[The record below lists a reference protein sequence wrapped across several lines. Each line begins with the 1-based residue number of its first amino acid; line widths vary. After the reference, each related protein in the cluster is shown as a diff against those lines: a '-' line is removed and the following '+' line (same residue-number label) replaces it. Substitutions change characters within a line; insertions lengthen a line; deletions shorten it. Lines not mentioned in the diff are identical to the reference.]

1 WVSIQSQSAV
11 ACAVWW
17 LTSGTGDGTSLLD
30 TGGGPT
36 VEAFDL
42 SLCLTP
48 AECNNDGFCDAGEN
62 SCNCEADCGACEG
75 TCVSG
80 ACCGDGV
87 VEGHEECDF
96 AGCGTCPWDTFPV
109 DGDVGAGDLAFLLG
123 NWGPIPKG
131 ADQAILCLDAEPD
144 GDIGAFDLANV
155 LGNWGPCPVGF
166 GEDLCVEDDCDAS
179 CECVGR
185 GACCDVKG
193 PGTCDELLTADEC
206 AIAGGNYVGDD
217 TTCANCPHPACAN
230 ADGDCCDP
238 NGTPGCDDPDCC
250 AAVCELAPICCDEG
264 WDSLCAGL
272 ATDVCAGG
280 CPIPL
285 DDCAS
290 PGTITDGDTSYDT
303 TGAITDGL
311 LHAGCQFDGQ
321 TYHDIWFNY
330 DATCTGDLTVTTCE
344 DDGGSAVYDTDLV
357 VYDGC
362 FPDIPCPPTDADLLG
377 CNDDNCSVGFH
388 SSLQV
393 AVVLNDCYT
402 IRVGGWQDGD
412 QGPGVLHLN
421 CVQGTVCGD
430 LVCEGDETSCSC
442 PADCPGECPCFI
454 FTNQA
459 DFEAFNE
466 ANGKTLKG
474 VEDFEEG
481 ILGAGA
487 VDGMDDPL
495 CGGVP
500 NAPDA
505 FPYPAGLTQLNM
517 CVQGNTLAGNATD
530 PSPTGIDGL
539 AAASAGFFGASS
551 DIVVANFFADSL
563 DIMLTS
569 PPVLEGEED
578 DHTAVGFNTLGN
590 LIQGPGTVDIQVYSK
605 ANVLLLSA
613 SSPSDAAGSNFWGV
627 SCTEPIGRINIF
639 DPVNGSGG
647 ADNIQLWEFAGTCGE
662 FGCEDAQGENT
673 CNCPADCGPDTCGNG
688 ICCASAGED
697 CAGCPEDCG
706 DCPSCGDGNCDANED
721 CASCD
726 ADCGV
731 CVGCDICYT
740 NCDDL
745 TGPGAPCI
753 DNGADDWM
761 SNVTF
766 AGINNTTGTE
776 GCPCSYG
783 NHSALQASVVAGQ
796 TYDLTISICSDGTWV
811 QHGRAWFDWNGN
823 LDYECDE
830 SVYLGSGID
839 ATLTAPVTV
848 PAGTP
853 AGCYSMRVLEQ
864 WSTDPGCGAACTGGT
879 FGEVED
885 YTVCVE

>member
-1 WVSIQSQSAV
+1 M
-11 ACAVWW
+11 
-17 LTSGTGDGTSLLD
+17 
-30 TGGGPT
+30 
-36 VEAFDL
+36 
-42 SLCLTP
+42 
-48 AECNNDGFCDAGEN
+48 
-62 SCNCEADCGACEG
+62 
-75 TCVSG
+75 
-80 ACCGDGV
+80 
-87 VEGHEECDF
+87 
-96 AGCGTCPWDTFPV
+96 
-109 DGDVGAGDLAFLLG
+109 
-123 NWGPIPKG
+123 
-131 ADQAILCLDAEPD
+131 
-144 GDIGAFDLANV
+144 

-217 TTCANCPHPACAN
+217 TTCENCPHPACAN
-230 ADGDCCDP
+230 ADGDCCEAS
-238 NGTPGCDDPDCC
+238 GTPGCDDPDCC

-272 ATDVCAGG
+272 AADVCAGG

-303 TGAITDGL
+303 TGATTDGL
-311 LHAGCQFDGQ
+311 PHAVCQFDGQ
-321 TYHDIWFNY
+321 TYHDIWFQY
-330 DATCTGDLTVTTCE
+330 IATCTGTWEARTC
-344 DDGGSAVYDTDLV
+344 DQAPAYDTDLV
-357 VYDGC
+357 MYEGC
-362 FPDIPCPPTDADLLG
+362 QPGDWSCPPGDAELLN
-377 CNDDNCSVGFH
+377 CNDDTAGCANF
-388 SSLQV
+388 SSIV
-393 AVVLNDCYT
+393 SGAVTAGNCYT
-402 IRVGGWQDGD
+402 LRIGGWNDGN
-412 QGPGVLHLN
+412 QGPA
-421 CVQGTVCGD
+421 TVTISCTPDPCGD
-430 LVCEGDETSCSC
+430 GICEGNEDECNC

-454 FTNQA
+454 FTSQA

-466 ANGKTLKG
+466 ENGKTLKG

-481 ILGAGA
+481 ILGPGA

-530 PSPTGIDGL
+530 PSPHGIDGL

-569 PPVLEGEED
+569 PPVSEGEED

-590 LIQGPGTVDIQVYSK
+590 LIQGPGTVDIQVYNQ

-647 ADNIQLWEFAGTCGE
+647 ADNIQLWEFTGTCGE
-662 FGCEDAQGENT
+662 FGCEGGQGENT

-688 ICCASAGED
+688 ICCESAGED

-731 CVGCDICYT
+731 CVGCDICYS

-783 NHSALQASVVAGQ
+783 NHSGLQASVVAGQ
-796 TYDLTISICSDGTWV
+796 TYDLTVSFCSDGIFV
-811 QHGRAWFDWNGN
+811 QHVRAWFDWNGN
-823 LDYECDE
+823 LDYECGE

-853 AGCYSMRVLEQ
+853 SGCYSMRVIEEYFD
-864 WSTDPGCGAACTGGT
+864 DPGCGAACTGQT
-879 FGEVED
+879 WGEAED
-885 YTVCVE
+885 YTVCVN